1 MNRTKMAPLFI
12 ILAGCLWGSM
22 GLFVRRLG
30 TMGLGS
36 MEIVE
41 LRSIIAAVLLF
52 AVTALRNPSQLRVSG
67 RNLIPLGCSGIFSII
82 FFNYCYFSTI
92 RLLNLSA
99 AAILLY
105 TAPIFVMLLSIP
117 LFHEALTIRKLLA
130 LCMAFAGCCLV
141 SGIASASQ
149 RLSLH
154 GILLGLGSGFGY
166 ALYSIFSRVS
176 LNQGLGS
183 VTITDYTFLF
193 NAVAGVFL
201 TDFSQYAAAF
211 SGFGAEFVLLAV
223 LYTVVTTVLPYLLYT
238 AGLSKVENGTASIL
252 ASVEPVVATILGFVV
267 FSETPT
273 LQSFL
278 GIILVLAALS
288 LLSIKSKKNNA

>member
-52 AVTALRNPSQLRVSG
+52 AVTALRNSSQLRVSG

-149 RLSLH
+149 RL
-154 GILLGLGSGFGY
+154 
-166 ALYSIFSRVS
+166 
-176 LNQGLGS
+176 
-183 VTITDYTFLF
+183 
-193 NAVAGVFL
+193 
-201 TDFSQYAAAF
+201 
-211 SGFGAEFVLLAV
+211 
-223 LYTVVTTVLPYLLYT
+223 
-238 AGLSKVENGTASIL
+238 
-252 ASVEPVVATILGFVV
+252 
-267 FSETPT
+267 
-273 LQSFL
+273 
-278 GIILVLAALS
+278 
-288 LLSIKSKKNNA
+288 